1 MFTKIKNFFHITVLM
16 NLYSLRNFLT
26 GNGAVWLKLNTND
39 LENMVEKAVAYKSLK
54 LEGKNVLDLGCGTGT
69 MLSYL
74 TREEKCVP
82 YGVDLIRLNIH
93 QCRKKMKDGQFS
105 RQDIIN
111 YLDETEKKFDLVILY
126 GVIGCFT
133 VDKQRVIIDKI
144 SNLLNSGG
152 VLWIGANIYTDS
164 SYKFQTYP
172 VPRGFYEEI
181 CDGDNSLDLEEISE
195 KEIFGSVKYDPN
207 QTTVLLTKTSIGTS
221 DE

>member
-1 MFTKIKNFFHITVLM
+1 MLTKIKNFLHITVLM
-16 NLYSLRNFLT
+16 NIYSLRNLLT
-26 GNGAVWLKLNTND
+26 GRGAVWLKLDTLD
-39 LENMVEKAVAYKSLK
+39 LENMAEKTVKHKSLE
-54 LEGKNVLDLGCGTGT
+54 LDGKNVLDLGCGTGT
-69 MLSYL
+69 MLHYFQ
-74 TREEKCVP
+74 REENCIP
-82 YGVDLIRLNIH
+82 YGVDIIRLNIH
-93 QCRKKMKDGQFS
+93 QCRKKMKDGKFF

-144 SNLLNSGG
+144 SNRLNSGG

-181 CDGDNSLDLEEISE
+181 CKNNKSLELEEFSE
-195 KEIFGSVKYDPN
+195 AEVFGNKKYDPN
-207 QTTVLLTKTSIGTS
+207 QTTVLLTKNV
-221 DE
+221 

>member
-1 MFTKIKNFFHITVLM
+1 MLTKIKNFLHITVLM
-16 NLYSLRNFLT
+16 NIYSLRNLLT
-26 GNGAVWLKLNTND
+26 GRGAVWLKLDTLD
-39 LENMVEKAVAYKSLK
+39 LENMAEKTVKHKSLE
-54 LEGKNVLDLGCGTGT
+54 LDGKKVLDLGCGTGT
-69 MLSYL
+69 MLHYFQ
-74 TREEKCVP
+74 REENCIP
-82 YGVDLIRLNIH
+82 YGVDIIRLNIH
-93 QCRKKMKDGQFS
+93 QCRKKMKDGKFF

-144 SNLLNSGG
+144 SNRLNSGG

-181 CDGDNSLDLEEISE
+181 CKNNKSLELEEFSE
-195 KEIFGSVKYDPN
+195 AEVFGNKKYDPN
-207 QTTVLLTKTSIGTS
+207 QTTVLLTKNV
-221 DE
+221 

>member
-1 MFTKIKNFFHITVLM
+1 MSH
-16 NLYSLRNFLT
+16 
-26 GNGAVWLKLNTND
+26 
-39 LENMVEKAVAYKSLK
+39 KSLK

-74 TREEKCVP
+74 TREEKCMP

-93 QCRKKMKDGQFS
+93 QCRKKMKYGKFF

-111 YLDETEKKFDLVILY
+111 YLDETENKFDLVILY

-172 VPRGFYEEI
+172 VPKGFYEEI
-181 CDGDNSLDLEEISE
+181 CDADKSLELEEIYE
-195 KEIFGSVKYDPN
+195 KEIFGNVKYDSN
-207 QTTVLLTKTSIGTS
+207 QTSIFLS
-221 DE
+221 KSSE